1 MSKEE
6 LERKLKQLD
15 IEDFIWIIYIFIILA
30 SWFANY
36 LERDYYVNN
45 NEKSKKEYQDIMIFI
60 FSILVIVYFYFL
72 KDSYNDIKSFKPTD
86 SHKSKFL
93 NTLSFIGSLLVAI
106 SGLIFLYIAIND
118 EELNV
123 ELAFN

>member
-1 MSKEE
+1 MED

-30 SWFANY
+30 SWFANS
-36 LERDYYVNN
+36 LERDYFITNN
-45 NEKSKKEYQDIMIFI
+45 KESKKEYQNIMIFI

-72 KDSYNDIKSFKPTD
+72 SDSYNDIKSFKSTD
-86 SHKSKFL
+86 FPKSKFL
-93 NTLSFIGSLLVAI
+93 NILSFIGSLLIAI
-106 SGLIFLYIAIND
+106 SGLIYLYIAIND
-118 EELNV
+118 DELNV